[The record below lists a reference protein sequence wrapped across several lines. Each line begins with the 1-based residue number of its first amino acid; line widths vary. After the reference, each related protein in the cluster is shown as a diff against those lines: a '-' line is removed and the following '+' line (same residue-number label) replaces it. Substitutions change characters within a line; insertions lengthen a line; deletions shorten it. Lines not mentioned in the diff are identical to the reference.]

1 MLKLFSRVIPR
12 SIGVK
17 TATAVTVLAGA
28 AFVWSA
34 VSTAK
39 SERILLEQSA
49 AANYA
54 VVVDLLAAQL
64 SGAFRWGK
72 PAQIESA
79 YATLS
84 EGDDS
89 SVVALHGIKKSGE
102 RFITKEA
109 DAVAGNPDLAAALEG
124 LALDAEPSVQVV
136 GDLMVAMT
144 PVLDAKSGNPVGAMA
159 VTWSQA
165 ALNATLAAEMR
176 NQILWGLAKTLVV
189 AAIVFLMLRQWVSR
203 PLTRACATASLVASG
218 DLDTPISTRGRDE
231 VADLM
236 RELAD
241 MQAQLRKR
249 RSDDAVKATE
259 MQSLTNAL
267 DSASSSI
274 LVLTADSDIQF
285 VNQAAQQLLTNYQQ
299 AIGFSGDLIGQSLPA
314 MMPSI
319 QGLESALTELHQPRS
334 FRFSLPGFQGQL
346 TATPVMTVDGERS
359 GCVVEW
365 QDNTEQLAIE
375 QEIASLVSAAQQGD
389 LSVRAK
395 TAGRDGFL
403 LGLSEGFNALLET
416 WDDVLVDVNSA
427 LGQVAEGD
435 LTPRLSQNYDGA
447 YARLAANLNQA
458 LEKMG
463 ATLTQIDELADS
475 ISSGVRQI
483 NSGNQDLSQRTEQ
496 QANELQHI
504 MQSLSEFSASMHT
517 NAESTHASSNEAQAT
532 VSQASESQQTLSDA
546 IAAMEQINQAS
557 SQISQIIGVI
567 DEIAFQ
573 TNLLALNASVEA
585 ARAGESGRGFA
596 VVATEVRN
604 LAQRSA
610 TAASDIKSLIL
621 DSEQKV
627 QAGTALVNH
636 SGEALAAMVDRIGH
650 LSEVSQ
656 ALRTSIDTQLG
667 ALDKVQNGTQSIDNS
682 TQQNASL
689 AEQTS
694 AASELLEA
702 RAKELFDSVRL
713 FKVS

>member
-1 MLKLFSRVIPR
+1 
-12 SIGVK
+12 
-17 TATAVTVLAGA
+17 
-28 AFVWSA
+28 
-34 VSTAK
+34 
-39 SERILLEQSA
+39 
-49 AANYA
+49 
-54 VVVDLLAAQL
+54 
-64 SGAFRWGK
+64 
-72 PAQIESA
+72 
-79 YATLS
+79 
-84 EGDDS
+84 
-89 SVVALHGIKKSGE
+89 
-102 RFITKEA
+102 
-109 DAVAGNPDLAAALEG
+109 
-124 LALDAEPSVQVV
+124 
-136 GDLMVAMT
+136 
-144 PVLDAKSGNPVGAMA
+144 
-159 VTWSQA
+159 
-165 ALNATLAAEMR
+165 
-176 NQILWGLAKTLVV
+176 
-189 AAIVFLMLRQWVSR
+189 
-203 PLTRACATASLVASG
+203 
-218 DLDTPISTRGRDE
+218 
-231 VADLM
+231 
-236 RELAD
+236 
-241 MQAQLRKR
+241 
-249 RSDDAVKATE
+249 
-259 MQSLTNAL
+259 
-267 DSASSSI
+267 I

-285 VNQAAQQLLTNYQQ
+285 VNQAAQQLLTNYQH

-319 QGLESALTELHQPRS
+319 QGLQSALAELHQPRS